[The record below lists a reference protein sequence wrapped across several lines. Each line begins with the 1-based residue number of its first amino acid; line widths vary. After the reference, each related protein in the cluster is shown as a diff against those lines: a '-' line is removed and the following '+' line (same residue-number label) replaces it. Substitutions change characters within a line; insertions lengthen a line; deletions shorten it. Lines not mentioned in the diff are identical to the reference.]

1 MTSVQNQEDL
11 EARIARI
18 KKRNEEIEQKYR
30 EAEEDRLRAMKEN
43 AMVEIKPPKDD
54 DWPREH
60 KYDKIDFNYD
70 LDPETL
76 AQLEEK
82 KKEKDAFIQKI
93 AKDYKVFAEGEGPP
107 PDPAYSFLADVER
120 DGEKAA
126 ATAANNG
133 NNGTNTSNNPTQ
145 LANPNGRSPPASK
158 ALGGD
163 HFDRRNPNNRSGHR
177 QGPRDSGG
185 PQIGGRPR
193 GGSGKS
199 HNHHHHHQGAPNI
212 QRSFSTNEHD
222 GWRSASGEH
231 QRRSGKG
238 ALGGA
243 PAEGAGLWRRDP
255 YEGSDSGKS
264 KDDSSLQTSA
274 KVEPNLTVSVS
285 RDGEFK
291 SVKVTT
297 PPIIGSGR
305 VGPRQAAKPQFQFH
319 TGPGD
324 NSHHHNHNHHGGGH
338 HHHHHQTHGQGH
350 HPLPLTAGGR
360 REMQATNRETGGTH
374 AVDHFNRN
382 VTGRKSDRGGDSA
395 KKHGGGK
402 GPFSG
407 SSLQNGKGAGGSTGA
422 AGASSVQDRLNRN
435 RLVASSDRN
444 DNVTKPRGDSS
455 SAQPIASGAAKATL
469 KTISKIIEKNAEID
483 EQLARE
489 LARENE
495 KLASKVKE
503 LRLQQQQQ

>member
-1 MTSVQNQEDL
+1 MTSVQSQEDL

-126 ATAANNG
+126 AAAAANNG
-133 NNGTNTSNNPTQ
+133 NNGINGNNSTQ
-145 LANPNGRSPPASK
+145 LASPNGRSPTASK
-158 ALGGD
+158 GGD
-163 HFDRRNPNNRSGHR
+163 NFDRRNPNNRSGHR
-177 QGPRDSGG
+177 QGPRDPGG
-185 PQIGGRPR
+185 PQQGGRPR
-193 GGSGKS
+193 VGSGKS
-199 HNHHHHHQGAPNI
+199 SHHHGHHSHHHHGGPNI

-222 GWRSASGEH
+222 GWRSASGEQ
-231 QRRSGKG
+231 QRR
-238 ALGGA
+238 
-243 PAEGAGLWRRDP
+243 
-255 YEGSDSGKS
+255 
-264 KDDSSLQTSA
+264 
-274 KVEPNLTVSVS
+274 N
-285 RDGEFK
+285 
-291 SVKVTT
+291 VTT

-319 TGPGD
+319 TGPGE
-324 NSHHHNHNHHGGGH
+324 HNHHNQHNHHSGGGH
-338 HHHHHQTHGQGH
+338 QHSHGHGH
-350 HPLPLTAGGR
+350 HPLPLTVGGR
-360 REMQATNRETGGTH
+360 KEMQQGSRDSTGTH
-374 AVDHFNRN
+374 SVDHFNRN
-382 VTGRKSDRGGDSA
+382 VTGRKSDRGGESA
-395 KKHGGGK
+395 KKHTGGGK

-407 SSLQNGKGAGGSTGA
+407 SSLQNGKGGSTAGGGA
-422 AGASSVQDRLNRN
+422 GSSVQDRLNRN

-444 DNVTKPRGDSS
+444 ENITKTRGDSS
-455 SAQPIASGAAKATL
+455 AQPVVSGAAKATL

-483 EQLARE
+483 VQLARE
-489 LARENE
+489 MARENE
-495 KLASKVKE
+495 KLSSKVKE
-503 LRLQQQQQ
+503 LRLQQQQQQQQQQ